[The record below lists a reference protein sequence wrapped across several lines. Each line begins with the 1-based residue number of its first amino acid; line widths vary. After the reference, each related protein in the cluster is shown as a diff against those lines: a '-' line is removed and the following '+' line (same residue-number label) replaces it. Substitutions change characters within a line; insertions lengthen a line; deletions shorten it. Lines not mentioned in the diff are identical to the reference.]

1 MENSKYHSQVDLL
14 LRVLPLIAKEKD
26 FALKGGTA
34 INLFIRD
41 MPRYSVDIDLTFL
54 PLLSREETFEQISS
68 AIARL
73 KKSIESSLSGSKLVA
88 KQTAGTLGPTT
99 FTVDQNGIQIKV
111 EVNFVLRGAVYPP
124 MSFDLC
130 KKTQD
135 QFNAFLKFNCLSV
148 PDIYGGKIC
157 AALDRQHPR
166 DLFDVMLLLKS
177 EGITEEIRKAFVVYL
192 ASHPRPMNELLSPNL
207 KDISEVYDRDFVGMT
222 TEPVELESLLEART
236 RLLNILKQDLTHDE
250 KTFIISIKE
259 ASPRWELL
267 GISGLENLPGI
278 QWKLTNIKKMG
289 EEKRQLQLTKL
300 KEALSVN

>member
-1 MENSKYHSQVDLL
+1 MKNSSYHDQVDLL
-14 LRVLPLIAKEKD
+14 LRVLPFIAREKD

-54 PLLSREETFEQISS
+54 PILSRDETFSQISS
-68 AIARL
+68 AISRI
-73 KKSIESSLSGSKLVA
+73 KKSIEGGLSKSKVVA

-111 EVNFVLRGAVYPP
+111 EVNFVLRGAVYQPK
-124 MSFDLC
+124 SFDLC

-135 QFNAFLKFNCLSV
+135 QFNSFLKINCLSV

-166 DLFDVMLLLKS
+166 DLFDVMILLND

-192 ASHPRPMNELLSPNL
+192 ASHSRPMNELLSPNL
-207 KDISEVYDRDFVGMT
+207 KDISEVYERDFVGMT
-222 TEPVELESLLEART
+222 IEPIDLKSLIETRERLVSLIKSELTDSERSFL
-236 RLLNILKQDLTHDE
+236 
-250 KTFIISIKE
+250 ISIKE
-259 ASPRWELL
+259 GHPKWELL
-267 GISGLENLPGI
+267 DLEGIERLPGI
-278 QWKLTNIKKMG
+278 QWKLNNIKKMDSD
-289 EEKRQLQLTKL
+289 KRAIALNKL
-300 KEALSVN
+300 KSALSL